1 MAIGL
6 LTGILAGKVAFDAI
20 THFIDFWNSDEYFLK
35 EFKAVP
41 LGTEGA
47 PEQCKMV
54 QNLARKAEIPAPRLY
69 VIDDPF
75 PNAFAV
81 GRDAEHAAICLT
93 KGLICNLSLPEQEG
107 ILGHEMTHIKNN
119 DIMVLT
125 AAAFLK
131 DFAVAVVP
139 GAALETK
146 DAKKM
151 TSNNQ
156 VAVAAATMLGTMV
169 LGSLMEQALS
179 RNREFAADKGS
190 GELTGAPDILANA
203 LERIDKLTANMVMRG
218 ANANNA
224 HLFLVCPAGVDL
236 KGLFNSHPPV
246 AERAS
251 RLREQAR
258 AMGRLVP

>member
-35 EFKAVP
+35 EFRAVP
-41 LGTEGA
+41 LGPEGA
-47 PEQCKMV
+47 PEQCRIVKE
-54 QNLARKAEIPAPRLY
+54 LAAKAQVPVPRLY

-81 GRDAEHAAICLT
+81 GRDAEHAAICMT

-107 ILGHEMTHIKNN
+107 IIGHEMTHIKNN

-139 GAALETK
+139 GAVVDSK
-146 DAKKM
+146 NGKKM

-156 VAVAAATMLGTMV
+156 VAVAAATMLGTMI
-169 LGSLMEQALS
+169 LGSVLEQALS

-190 GELTGAPDILANA
+190 GELTGAPEVLADA
-203 LERIDKLTANMVMRG
+203 LEKISKLTSNMLMRG

-224 HLFLVCPAGVDL
+224 HLFLICPAGVNL
-236 KGLFNSHPPV
+236 KDMFNSHPPV
-246 AERAS
+246 EERAR

-258 AMGRLVP
+258 VMGKILG